1 MSLRVIFLG
10 TAGSVPTPKRS
21 LPAILIQRKGEQIM
35 FDCGEGVQRQMIRAK
50 AGFHRKMKV
59 FITHMHGDH
68 VLGLPG
74 LLQTMALLDREK
86 KLDVYGPPGTKRF
99 LEDIRETVQFVLTFP
114 VEVHET
120 YEEGVVCEEGEYAVQ
135 AVQANHVIPSLAY
148 ALVEK
153 PRPGKFYPEKA
164 KALGVP
170 KGPLWSKL
178 QHGHEV
184 KLPAGL
190 VVKPE
195 DVTGPPRPGRKIVYS
210 GDTRP
215 FKGFVKFAAG
225 ADLLIHD
232 ATLDDELAER
242 AEEDGHSTPTQAAK
256 NAKKARVK
264 QLVLTHISAR
274 YRNPKKL
281 SKQAQKIFEKT
292 VVAEDFMKV
301 EVPLLECGIH

>member
-21 LPAILIQRKGEQIM
+21 LPAILIQRKGEQLM
-35 FDCGEGVQRQMIRAK
+35 FDCGEGVQRQMIKAK
-50 AGFHRKMKV
+50 AGFHRKMKI

-74 LLQTMALLDREK
+74 LMQTMALLDREK
-86 KLDVYGPPGTKRF
+86 KLEVYGPPGIKHF
-99 LEDIRETVQFVLTFP
+99 IEAIRETVQFVLTFP
-114 VEVHET
+114 VEIHEIE
-120 YEEGVVCEEGEYAVQ
+120 EEGVVCEEKEYTVKAVW
-135 AVQANHVIPSLAY
+135 ANHVIPSLAY

-170 KGPLWSKL
+170 EGPLWSKL
-178 QHGHEV
+178 QHGHKI
-184 KLPAGL
+184 KLPDGR
-190 VVKPE
+190 VIKPE
-195 DVTGPPRPGRKIVYS
+195 QVVGPPRPGRKIVYT

-215 FKGFVKFAAG
+215 FKGFMKFAAG

-232 ATLDDELAER
+232 ATLDDELVER
-242 AEEDGHSTPTQAAK
+242 AKEDGHSTPSQAAK
-256 NAKKARVK
+256 NAKKAKAK

-274 YRNPKKL
+274 YDDTSIL
-281 SKQAQKIFEKT
+281 LEQAQKIFKNT
-292 VVAEDFMKV
+292 QVAEDFMRI
-301 EVPLLECGIH
+301 EIPLLDS